1 MSLTCHFIFY
11 FEQKSY
17 HALFA
22 LFPPLFLFSDIGLNY
37 FITKYWTELYKFR
50 HLQTFATCSWTRVE
64 QPSFPELT
72 HTHMHTY
79 KRVTLKWMELFMEV
93 ERGTCANFER
103 TVVPYIHTL
112 PRLPSLFV
120 ESKCFCLK
128 VYCI

>member
-17 HALFA
+17 NALFA
-22 LFPPLFLFSDIGLNY
+22 LFPPLFLFSHIELNY

-93 ERGTCANFER
+93 EGGTCANFER

-112 PRLPSLFV
+112 PHLPSLFV